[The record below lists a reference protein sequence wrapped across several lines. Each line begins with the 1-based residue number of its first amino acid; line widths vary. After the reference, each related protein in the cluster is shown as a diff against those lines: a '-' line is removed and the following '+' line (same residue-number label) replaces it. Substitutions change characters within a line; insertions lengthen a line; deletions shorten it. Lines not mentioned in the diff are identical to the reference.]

1 MFKHLQLYD
10 CSPPFESSYSQGALV
25 SCLQASNL
33 PWLELGTTLE
43 ILQDRHCCTLGAGSG
58 QSCAS
63 YNEAASTCRKSRVE
77 TNLLD
82 HDMSNTMKG
91 TYPTR

>member
-1 MFKHLQLYD
+1 MYAY
-10 CSPPFESSYSQGALV
+10 SPPFESSYSQGALV
-25 SCLQASNL
+25 SDLQASNL

-43 ILQDRHCCTLGAGSG
+43 ILQDQHCCTLGARIRSKL
-58 QSCAS
+58 CVS
-63 YNEAASTCRKSRVE
+63 YNDAANTCRKSRDE
-77 TNLLD
+77 LNLLD